1 MDKANFNNDKP
12 QIFKEVI
19 RSFIRVLKNRRKYSQ
34 YYIASLL
41 ELRSLNGDWFNNKKE
56 NKGAIGDVY
65 NNLYLMVKRDFS
77 KVQRDSPYDF
87 ITICINVI
95 LREFGERRM
104 FMHPKVLSSYGQE
117 CFDLTCQRIYPND
130 YEKDLKE
137 LDELQVDGEKALL
150 NIAMEAFV
158 SHGGNPRNTEE
169 FNHFFQRNKNS
180 FAQYLQEQ
188 KDFQKNCQDDDFVSD
203 EWLKRFV
210 FKHYSSFNTKEVLF
224 DE

>member
-1 MDKANFNNDKP
+1 MNKTNFNNDKP
-12 QIFKEVI
+12 KIFKEVA

-41 ELRSLNGDWFNNKKE
+41 ELRSINGEWFNNEKE
-56 NKGAIGDVY
+56 NNGTIGDVY
-65 NNLYLMVKRDFS
+65 YNLYLIAKRDFS
-77 KVQRDSPYDF
+77 KTKRNSPYDF

-95 LREFGERRM
+95 LREFCERRM
-104 FMHPKVLSSYGQE
+104 LIHPKVLSSYGQE
-117 CFDLTCQRIYPND
+117 CFDLACQRIYPND

-158 SHGGNPRNTEE
+158 SDGGNLRNKEE
-169 FNHFFQRNKNS
+169 FNYYFQRHKEA
-180 FAQYLQEQ
+180 FAQYLKEQ
-188 KDFQKNCQDDDFVSD
+188 KDFQKNCQDDDFVSA
-203 EWLKRFV
+203 EWLERFV
-210 FKHYSSFNTKEVLF
+210 FKHYSSFNIKEDFF